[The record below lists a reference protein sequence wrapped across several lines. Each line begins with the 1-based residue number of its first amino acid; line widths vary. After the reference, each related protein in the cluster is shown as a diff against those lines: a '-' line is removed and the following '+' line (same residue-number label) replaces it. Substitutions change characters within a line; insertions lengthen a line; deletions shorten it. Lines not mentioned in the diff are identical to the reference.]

1 MSLAVAS
8 IRSLLAD
15 ERSVNIR
22 LHVVSVGLDCS
33 VDAALAVSYAKEV
46 DCRFDNFI
54 GGDLGLAFSSKSLG
68 LQVKV
73 RE

>member
-54 GGDLGLAFSSKSLG
+54 GGD
-68 LQVKV
+68 
-73 RE
+73 